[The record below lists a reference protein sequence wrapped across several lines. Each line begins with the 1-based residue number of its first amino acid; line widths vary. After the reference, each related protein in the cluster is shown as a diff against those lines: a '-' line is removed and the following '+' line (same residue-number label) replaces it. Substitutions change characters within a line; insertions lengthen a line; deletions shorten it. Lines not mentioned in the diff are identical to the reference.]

1 MRRVCGVLAVG
12 LRPGPDVAVPVAD
25 GVGTRLAHCA
35 RPSRAVGGVLVC
47 APRPGC
53 GAAAH
58 VRPVGQS
65 DRTEWTT
72 GVPERRAH
80 PNPNAP
86 TPVRVPE
93 LDDTY
98 DDGVDA
104 RRRAAAELNDLD
116 EVFDALDHQM
126 AALLARTE
134 QLLEHTA

>member
-1 MRRVCGVLAVG
+1 M
-12 LRPGPDVAVPVAD
+12 
-25 GVGTRLAHCA
+25 
-35 RPSRAVGGVLVC
+35 
-47 APRPGC
+47 
-53 GAAAH
+53 
-58 VRPVGQS
+58 
-65 DRTEWTT
+65 
-72 GVPERRAH
+72 
-80 PNPNAP
+80 
-86 TPVRVPE
+86 PE